1 MRQGQRC
8 LRRPCAPP
16 VPAQASGAAAAAA
29 AALLRCCLCL
39 RRRQAL
45 PPPPLQLQHG
55 CPALAG
61 EGALAM
67 GQRLQARQLHR
78 AGGGW
83 WQRM

>member
-1 MRQGQRC
+1 MRQGHA
-8 LRRPCAPP
+8 LPPPTLCA
-16 VPAQASGAAAAAA
+16 ACACAGAAAA
-29 AALLRCCLCL
+29 AALLRCRLCLCG
-39 RRRQAL
+39 RQAL